1 MTDAI
6 CFPLFVPGNRPD
18 RFAKAAAAGSGMII
32 LDLEDAV
39 TAGQK
44 ADAREAVVREAGVLE
59 GTRVFVRVN
68 AAGTPWFEDDVRAVT
83 ALAIDGI
90 VVPKAEDPKILRDI
104 AKSLGASRELW
115 ALIESAEGMAKV
127 RDIAD
132 AADRIV
138 FGSVDFCADLGM
150 SHEREILLP
159 FRLELA
165 MAARLAGKPAPVDG
179 VTTVFDKPDLV
190 SDDAVHA
197 RALGYGGKLLIH
209 PKQIEPARAGFRPT
223 EAEVDSA
230 RRILQQAEGVG
241 AVAVDGQM
249 IDEPVLI
256 RARDILAR
264 WEALS

>member
-6 CFPLFVPGNRPD
+6 CLPLFVPGNRPD

-39 TAGQK
+39 VAGAK
-44 ADAREAVVREAGVLE
+44 AEARDAVVREAGAFE

-68 AAGTPWFEDDVRAVT
+68 GADTPWFEDDISAVT

-90 VVPKAEDPKILRDI
+90 VVPKAENPEIIREI
-104 AKSLGASRELW
+104 AKALGPGREIW
-115 ALIESAEGMAKV
+115 ALIESVRGMAKV
-127 RDIAD
+127 RDIAG

-150 SHEREILLP
+150 AHEREILLP

-179 VTTVFDKPDLV
+179 VTTVFDKADLV
-190 SDDAVHA
+190 TEDAVHA

-223 EAEVDSA
+223 EAEVETA

-256 RARDILAR
+256 RARDVLAR

>member
-1 MTDAI
+1 MTSAI
-6 CFPLFVPGNRPD
+6 CLPLFVPGNRPD
-18 RFAKAAAAGSGMII
+18 RFAKAADAGSGMVI

-39 TAGQK
+39 TAGEK
-44 ADAREAVVREAGVLE
+44 AVARDAVISEAGALE
-59 GTRVFVRVN
+59 GARVFVRVN
-68 AAGTPWFEDDVRAVT
+68 AAGTPWHEEDVRAVS

-90 VVPKAEDPKILRDI
+90 VLPKAESPDVLRDLST
-104 AKSLGASRELW
+104 KLGPERELW
-115 ALIESAEGMAKV
+115 ALIESARGMAKA
-127 RDIAD
+127 RDVAE

-150 SHEREILLP
+150 SHKREILLP

-165 MAARLAGKPAPVDG
+165 MAARLAGKPNPVDG
-179 VTTVFDKPDLV
+179 VTTVFDKADLV
-190 SDDAVHA
+190 TADASHA

-209 PKQIEPARAGFRPT
+209 PKQIEPARAGFRPS
-223 EAEVDSA
+223 EAEVDMA

-256 RARDILAR
+256 RARDVLAR

>member
-6 CFPLFVPGNRPD
+6 CLPLFVPGNRPD

-39 TAGQK
+39 AP
-44 ADAREAVVREAGVLE
+44 DARAAARETVVREAERIE
-59 GTRVFVRVN
+59 GARIFIRIN
-68 AAGTPWFEDDVRAVT
+68 GAGTSWHDEDIRAVT

-90 VVPKAEDPKILRDI
+90 VLPKAEDPDSLRKIAEGLGSGRD
-104 AKSLGASRELW
+104 LW
-115 ALIESAEGMAKV
+115 ALIESARGMARA
-127 RDIAD
+127 RDIAE

-150 SHEREILLP
+150 AHEREILLP

-179 VTTVFDKPDLV
+179 VTTAFDKPDLV
-190 SDDAVHA
+190 TGDAVHA

-223 EAEVDSA
+223 EAEVETA
-230 RRILQQAEGVG
+230 RRILDQAEGAG
-241 AVAVDGQM
+241 AVAVDGRM

-256 RARDILAR
+256 RARGVLAR
-264 WEALS
+264 WEVLS